1 MTNTWLAEVG
11 TDPGKRARE
20 IGSAHSVF
28 VSTHTLA
35 GLGREVRGVVA
46 DSWSRSSDAHVLLD
60 DAPPI
65 MIADDDL
72 LAYRAAH
79 PLAQV
84 IGVLRRLVGTAADD
98 GDHVM
103 AVSDAAGRLMWVEGH
118 RSARAQAEKMNFVPG
133 AWWDEAHAG
142 TNAPGTAL
150 ALDHEVQIFATEHFL
165 PSVQAW
171 TCAAAPIHDPATGE
185 VLGAIDITGGDSVA
199 NPLSLGLVRA
209 AAMAA
214 ENELARNSGMGPVSG
229 AAAGVGASAAGLGL
243 RTASGSVRAPGL
255 WLPRTRPVFRLD
267 ALGRVEGVCQS
278 AGRAIRLHRRHTEI
292 LIMLA
297 LRPDGMTGD
306 QLAATL
312 YDDLANPTTLRVEM
326 TRLRRVVGDLLASRP
341 YRLDGPVAAD
351 FLEVAA
357 ALRDKNVAG
366 ALAAYGG
373 PLLPTS
379 EAPGVV
385 RQREWLDT
393 QLRSAVLT
401 SCDADLVRSWADRA
415 GFEDLQVW
423 EHLFRIAPALSAHR
437 VVAASRTQRLRDEYG
452 LSPSPPLS
460 PSLSR
465 NATFMQRPRR

>member
-11 TDPGKRARE
+11 SDPRKRARE
-20 IGSAHSVF
+20 IADAHSVF
-28 VSTHTLA
+28 LATHTLA
-35 GLGREVRGVVA
+35 GVGPELRGIVA
-46 DSWSRSSDAHVLLD
+46 DSWSRSSDANVPLD
-60 DAPPI
+60 DGPPI
-65 MIADDDL
+65 MIADQEL
-72 LAYRAAH
+72 LEYRDEH
-79 PLAQV
+79 PLSQV
-84 IGVLRRLVGTAADD
+84 IGVLRRLVGAAADD

-103 AVSDAAGRLMWVEGH
+103 AVSDAAGRLLWVEGH

-171 TCAAAPIHDPATGE
+171 TCAAAPIHDLATGE
-185 VLGAIDITGGDSVA
+185 VLGAIDITGGNSVA

-209 AAMAA
+209 AALAA
-214 ENELARNSGMGPVSG
+214 EAELARPPDRPS
-229 AAAGVGASAAGLGL
+229 
-243 RTASGSVRAPGL
+243 GL
-255 WLPRTRPVFRLD
+255 WLPPARAAFRLD
-267 ALGRVEGVCQS
+267 ALGRAEGVGQIG
-278 AGRAIRLHRRHTEI
+278 GRALRLHRRHTEI

-297 LRPDGMTGD
+297 LRPDGMTGE

-341 YRLDGPVAAD
+341 YRLDGAVAAD
-351 FLEVAA
+351 FLDVAA
-357 ALRDKNVAG
+357 ALRAKDLAA
-366 ALAAYGG
+366 ALAGYGG
-373 PLLPTS
+373 PLLPAS

-385 RQREWLDT
+385 RQREWLET

-401 SCDADLVRSWADRA
+401 CLDPELVRGWADRG

-423 EHLFRIAPALSAHR
+423 EHLFRIAPTMSAHR
-437 VVAASRTQRLRDEYG
+437 VVAAARACQLRAEYG
-452 LSPSPPLS
+452 LSTD
-460 PSLSR
+460 
-465 NATFMQRPRR
+465 ATFMQRPGG